1 MRWLVYV
8 NFLVPLLL
16 EEFFNP
22 IEQLLGFIEQSFNYL
37 LKLILNIANFLFLLL
52 VRVANFLLATV
63 RVLAHGLRHVISDII
78 HGRFRHLFEDYL
90 RLKAKLRAFFEPV
103 LRVLRRIRQIFDQF
117 FKQFI
122 APVLNLLQTFRK
134 ILVIFRIFHLKF
146 AEALDR
152 KIRRLEARIITNTLV
167 LRQRINQ
174 ISTILTLI
182 LNPELLIR
190 GRVLVGSVIAALDD
204 LLRAITGRGL
214 DFYSSGTR
222 GPGGTPIALANLRQ
236 EQEEFFD
243 GITTGVGYY
252 GAVGREAAA
261 SFETVRSQLPRL

>member
-22 IEQLLGFIEQSFNYL
+22 IGQLLGFIEQSFNYL

-63 RVLAHGLRHVISDII
+63 RVLAHGLRHVISDIV

-152 KIRRLEARIITNTLV
+152 KIRRIEARIITNTLV

-190 GRVLVGSVIAALDD
+190 GRTLIGSLISAIDDVLRSIFGTT
-204 LLRAITGRGL
+204 LRAIIGPASPATLDRRTGFAPKDDVLSMRSALLRPRTAAGTAAIQGEALFNAVRKDRG
-214 DFYSSGTR
+214 
-222 GPGGTPIALANLRQ
+222 
-236 EQEEFFD
+236 E
-243 GITTGVGYY
+243 
-252 GAVGREAAA
+252 
-261 SFETVRSQLPRL
+261 